1 MWKQIFRMATK
12 LLTLTQETERNK
24 TEIKELRKELRE
36 LSSLVAGM
44 AHELR
49 RSNENEAH
57 EREKLVLRL
66 QNEMLRFERRLPGI
80 KPTDDRTSS

>member
-12 LLTLTQETERNK
+12 LLTLTEETERNK

-36 LSSLVAGM
+36 LSSLVAGIV
-44 AHELR
+44 HELR
-49 RSNENEAH
+49 RASENEAH

-66 QNEMLRFERRLPGI
+66 QNEMLKFERRLPSI
-80 KPTDDRTSS
+80 KPTDDRSSG